1 MSLLKNLLYGPASR
15 VAALLP
21 ASAREP
27 MGRLGIVP
35 WTLLRHGGRAGL
47 RARLREEGIEYG
59 AESDA
64 CASFPQGR
72 LRELVGRYPAM
83 LEFRRNLPYGWQPG
97 REWAPVLEES
107 WRPVLDAL
115 RTGDDDFLDGFFGG
129 FFRSDAIAGLW
140 GGSGMH
146 QAFAKADPWNRACRA
161 SLFLRHFLW
170 WKHSTDGNLDRIEA
184 APVGRPW
191 GWSVQGRLVVEPT
204 LEYDVE
210 AQDILRL
217 VEDIPHPVVLEIG
230 GGYGGV
236 ARQILLRRPDAIYL
250 GFDLAENAILQTCYL
265 EPALPGTRVALHDG
279 DGFPELVPGSATLF
293 PAWKLRDVPHGIVD
307 VAANFRSFGEIHREG
322 LEAIFAELARF
333 EPRWILQENLA
344 RTRRDGATG
353 IVMGDYPT
361 LPRHRVL
368 HQGPSAWARFGMDSE
383 YSCDRRLERLAGS

>member
-1 MSLLKNLLYGPASR
+1 MSLPKNLLYGPASR
-15 VAALLP
+15 IAALLP

-47 RARLREEGIEYG
+47 RAGMREEAIEYG
-59 AESDA
+59 AESDERA
-64 CASFPQGR
+64 TFGPGE

-83 LEFRRNLPYGWQPG
+83 LETRRNLTYGWQPG

-107 WRPVLDAL
+107 WSPVLDAL
-115 RTGDDDFLDGFFGG
+115 RAGDDSVLDRFFGD
-129 FFRSDAIAGLW
+129 FFRSEAIAGLW

-146 QAFAKADPWNRACRA
+146 EAFARADPWNRACRA
-161 SLFLRHFLW
+161 SLFLRHYRW
-170 WKHSTDGNLDRIEA
+170 WKEATGGDVDRIAA

-191 GWSVQGRLVVEPT
+191 GWSVRGRLVVEPT

-217 VEDIPHPVVLEIG
+217 VEGVPHPVILEIG

-236 ARQILLRRPDAIYL
+236 ARQILMRRPDAIYL

-265 EPALPGTRVALHDG
+265 RPALPGTRVALHDG
-279 DGFPELVPGSATLF
+279 EGFPEPVPGSATLF
-293 PAWKLRDVPHGIVD
+293 PAWKLRDVPRGIVD

-322 LEAIFAELARF
+322 LEAIFAELERF

-344 RTRRDGATG
+344 RARRDGATG
-353 IVMGDYPT
+353 IVMADHPA

-368 HQGPSAWARFGMDSE
+368 HEAPSAWARFGMDSE
-383 YSCDRRLERLAGS
+383 YSCNRRLQQLIEH